1 MIIKNKTVG
10 VFHINNKPVLPNQT
24 TEITAKEAENPVI
37 KRLLQREKFVEI
49 KAEKAPAKGETKNV
63 GNDPVEEFDRLMA
76 GEVTEAK
83 LKAFAKKNKIDLG
96 EAKTI
101 EDMSTVI
108 KACIA
113 LQ

>member
-24 TEITAKEAENPVI
+24 IEISAQDAKNPVI
-37 KRLLQREKFVEI
+37 QRLIQREKFVEI
-49 KAEKAPAKGETKNV
+49 KAEKAPAREIHNA
-63 GNDPVEEFDRLMA
+63 NADPVSEFDKLMA

-101 EDMSTVI
+101 EDMTTVI

>member
-1 MIIKNKTVG
+1 MLIKNKTVG

-24 TEITAKEAENPVI
+24 IEISEQDAKNPVI
-37 KRLLQREKFVEI
+37 QRLIQREKFVEI
-49 KAEKAPAKGETKNV
+49 KAEKPAKEVQNATA
-63 GNDPVEEFDRLMA
+63 DPVGEFDKLMA

-101 EDMSTVI
+101 EDMTTVI